1 MCLQLREC
9 LCHCIAVTIKKFRP
23 FYFPK
28 EKQKSNI
35 TKSNTMHLCL
45 LFVCFESYLKSNKSS
60 LSLLISL
67 FTFKIK

>member
-9 LCHCIAVTIKKFRP
+9 PCHCTAVTIKKFRP

-35 TKSNTMHLCL
+35 TKSNTMHLCF
-45 LFVCFESYLKSNKSS
+45 LFVCFESYLKFNKSS